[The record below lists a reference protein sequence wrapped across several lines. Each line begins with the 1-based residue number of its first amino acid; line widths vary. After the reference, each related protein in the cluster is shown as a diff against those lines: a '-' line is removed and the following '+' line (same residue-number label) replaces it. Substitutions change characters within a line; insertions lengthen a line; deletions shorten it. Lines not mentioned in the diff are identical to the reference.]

1 MPFTFSHPAII
12 LPLKK
17 LPKKY
22 ISMTGLIV
30 GSITPDFEYFLRM
43 KSKYSH
49 TISGILWYDLPM
61 GIFLAFIFH
70 NLIKEALINNMP
82 LFFEARFIDLR
93 NFNWNSYFKK
103 NWYIVIISIII
114 GICSHI
120 LWDGFTHRTGHFVKM
135 FPVLESSVKLFG
147 TKIPIY
153 RGLQHISTLIGG
165 IVVIKVV
172 INLPPDPNCIFQKGK
187 YKYWVFLIVSTPI
200 IMFYGLSKRIPY
212 YSLWHVIVN
221 FITAFLIS
229 LILTSFIFR
238 EKKKK
243 IKG

>member
-30 GSITPDFEYFLRM
+30 GSIAPDFEYFLRM

-49 TISGILWYDLPM
+49 TMSGILWYDLPI
-61 GIFLAFIFH
+61 GIFLAFLFH

-187 YKYWVFLIVSTPI
+187 YKYWFFLIVSTPI

>member
-82 LFFEARFIDLR
+82 LFL
-93 NFNWNSYFKK
+93 N
-103 NWYIVIISIII
+103 
-114 GICSHI
+114 H
-120 LWDGFTHRTGHFVKM
+120 
-135 FPVLESSVKLFG
+135 VL
-147 TKIPIY
+147 
-153 RGLQHISTLIGG
+153 
-165 IVVIKVV
+165 
-172 INLPPDPNCIFQKGK
+172 
-187 YKYWVFLIVSTPI
+187 
-200 IMFYGLSKRIPY
+200 
-212 YSLWHVIVN
+212 
-221 FITAFLIS
+221 
-229 LILTSFIFR
+229 
-238 EKKKK
+238 
-243 IKG
+243 

>member
-30 GSITPDFEYFLRM
+30 GGITPDFEYFLRM

-82 LFFEARFIDLR
+82 LFFKSRFINLR
-93 NFNWNSYFKK
+93 DFNWNSYFKK

-120 LWDGFTHRTGHFVKM
+120 LWDGFTHRTGHFVKI
-135 FPVLESSVKLFG
+135 FPVLKSSIRLFG
-147 TKIPIY
+147 TKIPVY
-153 RGLQHISTLIGG
+153 RILQHISTFLGG
-165 IVVIKVV
+165 IAVIKAV
-172 INLPPDPNCIFQKGK
+172 IDLPADKSCTTQKGK
-187 YKYWVFLIVSTPI
+187 YKYWILLITATPI

-212 YSLWHVIVN
+212 YSFWNLIVN
-221 FITAFLIS
+221 FITAFLLS
-229 LILTSFIFR
+229 MVLTSFIFR
-238 EKKKK
+238 EKNINKN
-243 IKG
+243 

>member
-17 LPKKY
+17 LPRKY

-30 GSITPDFEYFLRM
+30 GSIAPDFEYFLRM

-61 GIFLAFIFH
+61 GILLAFIFH

-82 LFFEARFIDLR
+82 LFFQSRFLNLR
-93 NFNWNSYFKK
+93 DFNWNSYFKK
-103 NWYIVIISIII
+103 NWYVVVISIII

-135 FPVLESSVKLFG
+135 FSVLESSVKMFG
-147 TKIPIY
+147 QKIPVY
-153 RGLQHISTLIGG
+153 RILQHISTLLGG
-165 IVVIKVV
+165 IIVIKAIV
-172 INLPPDPNCIFQKGK
+172 NLPADKTCVSKKGK
-187 YKYWVFLIVSTPI
+187 YKYWIFLIVSTPI
-200 IMFYGLSKRIPY
+200 IMYVGLSKRIPY
-212 YSLWHVIVN
+212 PSFWNLIVN
-221 FITAFLIS
+221 FITAFLLS
-229 LILTSFIFR
+229 LLLTSFLFR
-238 EKKKK
+238 EKN
-243 IKG
+243 KG

>member
-17 LPKKY
+17 LPRKY

-30 GSITPDFEYFLRM
+30 GSIAPDFEYFLRM

-61 GIFLAFIFH
+61 GILLAFIFH

-82 LFFEARFIDLR
+82 LFFQSRFLNLR
-93 NFNWNSYFKK
+93 DFNWNSYFKK
-103 NWYIVIISIII
+103 NWYVVVVSIII

-135 FPVLESSVKLFG
+135 FSVLESSVKMFG
-147 TKIPIY
+147 QKIPVY
-153 RGLQHISTLIGG
+153 RILQHISTLLGG
-165 IVVIKVV
+165 IIVIKAIV
-172 INLPPDPNCIFQKGK
+172 NLPADKTIP
-187 YKYWVFLIVSTPI
+187 
-200 IMFYGLSKRIPY
+200 GLSVSQKESCIPKCSPR
-212 YSLWHVIVN
+212 SLTRQAVSV
-221 FITAFLIS
+221 
-229 LILTSFIFR
+229 
-238 EKKKK
+238 
-243 IKG
+243 

>member
-30 GSITPDFEYFLRM
+30 GSIAPDFEYFLRM

-49 TISGILWYDLPM
+49 TMSGILWYDLPM
-61 GIFLAFIFH
+61 GIFLAFLFH

-82 LFFEARFIDLR
+82 LFFEARFINLR

-120 LWDGFTHRTGHFVKM
+120 LWDGFTHRTGHFVKI

-172 INLPPDPNCIFQKGK
+172 INLPPDPNCISQKGK
-187 YKYWVFLIVSTPI
+187 YKYWFFLIVSTPI